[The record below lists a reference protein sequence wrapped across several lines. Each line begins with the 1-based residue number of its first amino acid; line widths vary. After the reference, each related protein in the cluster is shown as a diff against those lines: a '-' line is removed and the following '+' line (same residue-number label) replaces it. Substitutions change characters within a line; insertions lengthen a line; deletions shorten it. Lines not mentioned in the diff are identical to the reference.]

1 MYVGGL
7 DAAVLEVVEYHMSG
21 YLLSMCAGEQGSK
34 TTWMQLGT
42 TEDPVCS
49 HSDGQQTCY

>member
-42 TEDPVCS
+42 TEDTGCS
-49 HSDGQQTCY
+49 RSDGQQACY